1 MDYYLCNKATA
12 PQLADTQENAK
23 KLDKGFEKISVDT
36 TKHPLMEMLNQ
47 MLKGEHELQVAP
59 PLKVSH
65 TELSDEELGDLLGAP
80 KVVHVRPPN
89 PRREKLVATS
99 EDLTEVQS
107 FIETLDDDQLY
118 VLDRIAEHIAM
129 RRAETPAVPAPPK
142 RRRA

>member
-1 MDYYLCNKATA
+1 METL
-12 PQLADTQENAK
+12 NA
-23 KLDKGFEKISVDT
+23 
-36 TKHPLMEMLNQ
+36 
-47 MLKGEHELQVAP
+47 MLKGEHPLQVFSKLAVGEVMDDERFEREVAELP
-59 PLKVSH
+59 P
-65 TELSDEELGDLLGAP
+65 T
-80 KVVHVRPPN
+80 KVVHVNDN
-89 PRREKLVATS
+89 PKRRKLVATS